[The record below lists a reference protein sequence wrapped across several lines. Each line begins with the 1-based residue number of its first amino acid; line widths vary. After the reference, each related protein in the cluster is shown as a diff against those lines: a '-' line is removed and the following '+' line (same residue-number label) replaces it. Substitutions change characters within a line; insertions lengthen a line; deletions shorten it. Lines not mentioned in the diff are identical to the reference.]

1 MSTPS
6 IIPKIDLLLPF
17 KESFSSTNAGAV
29 STIVRDL
36 IAEGTKP
43 ETQTVFGKEI
53 EHPFPGIN
61 FRSLNTKH
69 KWLYGKNIGFAAA
82 YRDHLK
88 YNLLPDLIEVH
99 GRCNVA
105 AYLLKKKLPIPLSL
119 YVYNDPREMA
129 GAKSP
134 RERQNLLRGLV
145 QIVCVSNFIR
155 DCFLDG
161 LNPEKCDLKKI
172 QNLNCGV
179 TRRLTSRPVK
189 EPIIFIAGRMVPE
202 KGILEAAL
210 AIADILPFYPEWKL
224 VIAGAR
230 RFKDAPAGSY
240 EAKVG
245 KAIAP
250 LGGQAEML
258 GFIPPDAVRSW
269 QERAA
274 IAACPS
280 IWQEPLG
287 KVVVEALAG
296 GCAVLTTRCGGIPE
310 VAEGRALIID
320 NPTVP
325 AFCDGFRTLLSD
337 ETLRSDLQMKAWS
350 DFPFTSAAMANKV
363 DILRRGV
370 ITGLPWHQ
378 V

>member
-1 MSTPS
+1 MSKPS
-6 IIPKIDLLLPF
+6 TIPKIDMLLPF
-17 KESFSSTNAGAV
+17 KESFSAVNAGAV

-61 FRSLNTKH
+61 FISLTTRH
-69 KWLYGKNIGFAAA
+69 KWLYGKDIGFAAA
-82 YRDHLK
+82 YFDYLK
-88 YNLLPDLIEVH
+88 NNSLPDLIEVH

-105 AYLLKKKLPIPLSL
+105 AYLLKKKPTIPVSL

-134 RERQNLLRGLV
+134 KERQNLLHGLV

-161 LNPEKCDLKKI
+161 LNPEKCDLSKI
-172 QNLNCGV
+172 HNLDCGV
-179 TRRLTSRPVK
+179 TRRLTSPPAK

-202 KGILEAAL
+202 KGILEAAI
-210 AIADILPFYPEWKL
+210 AIARILPFYPEWKL

-230 RFKDAPAGSY
+230 RFHDAPAGSY
-240 EAKVG
+240 EAKVA

-250 LGGQAEML
+250 LGSQAKMT
-258 GFIPPDAVRSW
+258 GFIPLDVVRSW

-280 IWQEPLG
+280 LWQEPLG
-287 KVVVEALAG
+287 KVVLEALAG

-320 NPTVP
+320 NPTVSK
-325 AFCDGFRTLLSD
+325 FFDGFKTLLSD
-337 ETLRSDLQMKAWS
+337 ETLRRELQMKAWNN
-350 DFPFTSAAMANKV
+350 FPFTSAAMADKV
-363 DILRRGV
+363 GSLRMSAM
-370 ITGLPWHQ
+370 TALEKY
-378 V
+378 

>member
-1 MSTPS
+1 MPKPST
-6 IIPKIDLLLPF
+6 IPKVDLLLPS
-17 KESFSSTNAGAV
+17 KESFSAANAGAV

-36 IAEGTKP
+36 VAESANP
-43 ETQTVFGKEI
+43 ETQTVFGKKI
-53 EHPFPGIN
+53 EQPFPGIN
-61 FRSLNTKH
+61 FISLNTRH

-82 YRDHLK
+82 YCDHLK
-88 YNLLPDLIEVH
+88 HNSLPDLIEVH

-105 AYLLKKKLPIPLSL
+105 AYLLKKKPTLPLSL
-119 YVYNDPREMA
+119 YIYNDPREMT
-129 GAKSP
+129 GARSLK
-134 RERQNLLRGLV
+134 ERQTLLSGLV

-161 LNPEKCDLKKI
+161 LNPEKFDLKKI

-179 TRRLTSRPVK
+179 ARRLTSPPVK

-210 AIADILPFYPEWKL
+210 AIVKILPFYPEWKL

-230 RFKDAPAGSY
+230 RFEDAPAGSY

-250 LGGQAEML
+250 LGNQAKML
-258 GFIPPDAVRSW
+258 GFIPPDAVRLW

-320 NPTVP
+320 NPTIS
-325 AFCDGFRTLLSD
+325 AFCDGFNALLSN
-337 ETLRSDLQMKAWS
+337 ETFRRELQMKAWN
-350 DFPFTSAAMANKV
+350 DFPFTSVAMANKV
-363 DILRRGV
+363 DILRKSV
-370 ITGLPWHQ
+370 ITGLHSH
-378 V
+378 

>member
-1 MSTPS
+1 MAKSSTT
-6 IIPKIDLLLPF
+6 PKIDLLLPF
-17 KESFSSTNAGAV
+17 KESFSAANAGAV

-36 IAEGTKP
+36 ISEGTKP
-43 ETQTVFGKEI
+43 GTQTVFGKEV
-53 EHPFPGIN
+53 EQPFPGIN
-61 FRSLNTKH
+61 FISLNARH

-82 YRDHLK
+82 YCDHLK
-88 YNLLPDLIEVH
+88 HNSLPDLIEVH

-105 AYLLKKKLPIPLSL
+105 AYLLKKKPSIPVSL

-134 RERQNLLRGLV
+134 KERQTLLRGLV

-161 LNPEKCDLKKI
+161 LSPEKYDLSKI
-172 QNLNCGV
+172 QTLDCGV
-179 TRRLTSRPVK
+179 ARRLTSPPVK

-210 AIADILPFYPEWKL
+210 AIVNVLPFYPEWKL

-230 RFKDAPAGSY
+230 RFEDAPASSY

-250 LGGQAEML
+250 LGNQAEML
-258 GFIPPDAVRSW
+258 GFIPSDAVRLW

-287 KVVVEALAG
+287 KVVVEALAE

-320 NPTVP
+320 NPTVS
-325 AFCDGFRTLLSD
+325 AFQDGFNALLSD
-337 ETLRSDLQMKAWS
+337 ETFRRDLQMKAWD

-363 DILRRGV
+363 DILRESV
-370 ITGLPWHQ
+370 ITSLRNHQ
-378 V
+378 E

>member
-1 MSTPS
+1 MPKPLKN
-6 IIPKIDLLLPF
+6 PKIDLLLPS
-17 KESFSSTNAGAV
+17 KESFSPENAGAV

-36 IAEGTKP
+36 VAESSKP
-43 ETQTVFGKEI
+43 GAQTVFGKKTEN
-53 EHPFPGIN
+53 PFSGIN
-61 FRSLNTKH
+61 FTSLDTKH

-82 YRDHLK
+82 YCDHLK
-88 YNLLPDLIEVH
+88 YNSTPDLVEVH

-105 AYLLKKKLPIPLSL
+105 AYLLKKKLKIPITL
-119 YVYNDPREMA
+119 YLYNDPREMA
-129 GAKSP
+129 GAKSQK
-134 RERQNLLRGLV
+134 ERQTLLSGLI
-145 QIVCVSNFIR
+145 QIVCISDFIR

-161 LNPEKCDLKKI
+161 LNPAKHEMIKI
-172 QNLNCGV
+172 QNINCGV
-179 TRRLTSRPVK
+179 TRRLKSPPSK

-210 AIADILPFYPEWKL
+210 AVARILPFYPEWKL

-230 RFKDAPAGSY
+230 RFQDAPAGSY

-250 LGGQAEML
+250 LGSQAEMT

-287 KVVVEALAG
+287 KVVLEALAG

-320 NPTVP
+320 NPTISE
-325 AFCDGFRTLLSD
+325 FFDGFEALLSN
-337 ETLRSDLQMKAWS
+337 ETLRRDLQAKAWNN
-350 DFPFTSAAMANKV
+350 FPFTSAAMANTV
-363 DILRRGV
+363 DILRMNA
-370 ITGLPWHQ
+370 IKAFESC
-378 V
+378 